1 MSEEGTPEKETLL
14 QPPAL
19 YDARPRSAG
28 LRAAVGR
35 GLRLLPVLTLDALLV
50 VASYAAALALR
61 FDGDVPRVSMI
72 FFGQVIAV
80 IILAYLAGNYFF
92 GIYRT
97 AWQYASL
104 ADAITLASGVGLVSV
119 LLLGVNVFLTPRH
132 IPLTVTAVAPV
143 LIFMSTGVAK
153 LWPRLRTQSP
163 FAGWGGPAQRVLIA
177 GAGHTGQM
185 LAREFLQHPEW
196 EYKPIGFVDDDPKK
210 RGMRIHGLGVLGD
223 RHAIPDLVRER
234 HVDVVALAMPSA
246 SGAVVRDFVGVC

>member
-19 YDARPRSAG
+19 YDARPRSVG

-35 GLRLLPVLTLDALLV
+35 GLGLLPVLTRDALLV
-50 VASYAAALALR
+50 VASYAAARARR
-61 FDGDVPRVSMI
+61 FDGDVPRESMV

-80 IILAYLAGNYFF
+80 IILAYLTGNYFF

-104 ADAITLASGVGLVSV
+104 ADAITLASAVGLVSV

-132 IPLTVTAVAPV
+132 IPLTVTGMAPV
-143 LIFMSTGVAK
+143 LIFLSMGVAK
-153 LWPRLRTQSP
+153 LWPRLRTQAP
-163 FAGWGGPAQRVLIA
+163 FTGWGGPTQTLLLA
-177 GAGHTGQM
+177 GAGDTGQM

-196 EYKPIGFVDDDPKK
+196 GYKPIGFVDDDPKK
-210 RGMRIHGLGVLGD
+210 RGMRIHGLGVLGGRDEIPNLVSD
-223 RHAIPDLVRER
+223 RHI
-234 HVDVVALAMPSA
+234 DVVA
-246 SGAVVRDFVGVC
+246 